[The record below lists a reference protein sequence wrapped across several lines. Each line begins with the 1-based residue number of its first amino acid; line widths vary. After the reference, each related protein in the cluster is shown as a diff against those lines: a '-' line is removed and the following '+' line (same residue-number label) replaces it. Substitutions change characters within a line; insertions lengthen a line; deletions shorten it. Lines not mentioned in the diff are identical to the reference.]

1 MDAFLSFH
9 APGFWLVMALLGAVV
24 AVGVRP
30 FLPQQAAR
38 TLVIPAYWV
47 LLPYLALISG
57 GVSPRLMGLVYIDW
71 AVSLRIGVGL
81 ALALIALAVGMRAV
95 SAFSGASAPAKP
107 NVRQRF
113 WRSALFTVGLCGAE
127 EFFWSFLRG
136 ASVELLAGLQISMDA
151 PAYWAIWIAALL
163 AAPTTLV
170 NASGAYHRLIKVTIL
185 VMSSIVFFYTGN
197 FWLCWILHA
206 AVWLL
211 FHQPVQS
218 RRSVKSPAPVYPKP
232 ATEKS
237 RLR

>member
-1 MDAFLSFH
+1 MDTFLSFH

-38 TLVIPAYWV
+38 MLVLPAYWV

-95 SAFSGASAPAKP
+95 STLSGASAPAMP
-107 NVRQRF
+107 NTERRF
-113 WRSALFTVGLCGAE
+113 WRSALFVVGLCGSE

-136 ASVELLAGLQISMDA
+136 ASIELLASLQISMDA

-163 AAPTTLV
+163 AAPTSLI

-185 VMSSIVFFYTGN
+185 VMSSIVFLYTNN
-197 FWLCWILHA
+197 FWLCWIFHA

-211 FHQPVQS
+211 FLQPVHS
-218 RRSVKSPAPVYPKP
+218 RRSANSAAAVYPAP

-237 RLR
+237 QLQ